1 MQTWYRIRSLLT
13 RTNSPV
19 GILFLVTAA
28 TYRCQKYQ
36 LTIADLNP
44 FSDISTNIDDSAYT
58 YKLRICNML
67 KNVTAQNSSPAR
79 KNPLLWRIYLRSL
92 LDVHGNFEKSRN
104 ALFAALDE
112 CPWNKVNFFRLTYL
126 NVFKTILFFCRQF
139 IWTAVF
145 MCHKSCR
152 TFKT

>member
-1 MQTWYRIRSLLT
+1 MNHFKIIDITFVYFHQTWYRIRSLLT

-36 LTIADLNP
+36 LTAAVNDANP
-44 FSDISTNIDDSAYT
+44 FSAISTNIDDTEYT

-67 KNVTAQNSSPAR
+67 KNVSAQISSAAR
-79 KNPLLWRIYLRSL
+79 KNPLLWRVYLRSL
-92 LDVHGNFEKSRN
+92 LDVHKDFEKSRN

-112 CPWNKVNFFRLTYL
+112 CPWNKVWLYNYYY
-126 NVFKTILFFCRQF
+126 
-139 IWTAVF
+139 
-145 MCHKSCR
+145 
-152 TFKT
+152 